1 MRAAKG
7 GHRCLS
13 YQCLALLF
21 VSLLPAVRAYLGIPV
36 KPSLGP
42 RRLALHSSRVN
53 SPAQPIGVCL
63 SRQGPSNVLS
73 GIHGAF
79 FTGPVQLSKVRHR
92 PILRMAAGGADGDK
106 LAAAEKALD
115 DAIANN
121 DVNAINKWMKT
132 IERLQGPSA
141 GAAPYSKKKISKDE
155 ESAAI
160 QELLGR
166 LDNNVADD
174 VADALTATA
183 LEDMAVAQ
191 EAAERALDEA
201 VASNDGVAIASAT
214 RRLKE
219 MQGAA
224 AGDAAVDRAKLPGS
238 DVERDLAEA
247 LEQAA
252 IDEGSIPPPIQ

>member
-1 MRAAKG
+1 
-7 GHRCLS
+7 
-13 YQCLALLF
+13 
-21 VSLLPAVRAYLGIPV
+21 
-36 KPSLGP
+36 
-42 RRLALHSSRVN
+42 
-53 SPAQPIGVCL
+53 
-63 SRQGPSNVLS
+63 
-73 GIHGAF
+73 
-79 FTGPVQLSKVRHR
+79 
-92 PILRMAAGGADGDK
+92 MAAGGADGDK

-166 LDNNVADD
+166 LDNDVADD

-252 IDEGSIPPPIQ
+252 IDEGSLPPLFSSKFSSKVSIKAACMRDCNDVDALMLCSYSSCCATRFTHASLICA